1 MIARSTVTW
10 LRWAAFA
17 GLVLLLFAPGVSAES
32 DAELASEKDFWQTRY
47 RTLFD
52 RADTLRET
60 IAIETELYADANRR
74 NYRRGTKRH
83 IHRVAAEEA
92 RAELAEVEREL
103 STLPDEARRQG
114 ALPGWFYEVEEDRS
128 AIVRN
133 PALAPEPDD
142 RDEARNPRFAE
153 PAEEAL
159 DDASAARR

>member
-83 IHRVAAEEA
+83 LHRVAAEEA
-92 RAELAEVEREL
+92 RAELAIVEREL
-103 STLPDEARRQG
+103 SKIKEEGRRAG
-114 ALPGWFYEVEEDRS
+114 ALPGWFYEVELDRADVARS
-128 AIVRN
+128 

-142 RDEARNPRFAE
+142 RDEGRNPRFVE
-153 PAEEAL
+153 PKE
-159 DDASAARR
+159 DAPAARR